1 MNRKSS
7 RTCLCTHEFSPFH
20 GGVAVQTRE
29 TAAAAAR
36 LGLPAVVL
44 APDYGRSHRDD
55 TSGFPVQR
63 YPGSGRLSPLGIWQ
77 TAHALRRYRREHPE
91 DRIWLMSYGAIEAA
105 LWACAAGWKPGPL
118 AMELVGSE
126 LMKFRRRPV
135 RARLARRLFHAA
147 SVIGVNSEFVRGL
160 LMRSRF
166 GGFADKSVLTPLA
179 VRTDLPEPETIARSE
194 APFVILT
201 LARIHP
207 RKGQL
212 EAARAMATLPA
223 SLKERLLYRVAGG
236 GDGQYLERVRAA
248 CAWYGVPFESIG
260 PVPDEDLARVYGG
273 CDLYL
278 MSSVALPGSV
288 EGFGMTLL
296 EAGYY
301 GKPVVGWRSGGMG
314 EAVLEGK
321 TGRLVEEGDVDG
333 LGRLIAELMRDPDQ
347 CRRMGEA
354 GRENALA
361 RSWEESARVICGE
374 VGSGQFTRGSR

>member
-7 RTCLCTHEFSPFH
+7 RTCLCTHEFTPFH

-36 LGLPAVVL
+36 LGLPVVVL
-44 APDYGRSHRDD
+44 APDYGHAQPDE
-55 TSGFPVQR
+55 TSPFPIQR
-63 YPGSGRLSPLGIWQ
+63 YPGTGRLSPLGIWQ
-77 TAHALRRYRREHPE
+77 TAKALMRYRRANPH

-105 LWACAAGWKPGPL
+105 LWACSLGWKPGPL

-126 LMKFRRRPV
+126 LMKFRQRPL
-135 RARLARRLFHAA
+135 RARLAGRLFEAA
-147 SVIGVNSEFVRGL
+147 DPIGVNSEFVRGL
-160 LMRSRF
+160 LARSPF
-166 GGFADKSVLTPLA
+166 GASAGKSVLTPLA
-179 VRTDLPEPETIARSE
+179 VRTDLPEPVEIARPE
-194 APFVILT
+194 DPFVILT

-212 EAARAMATLPA
+212 EAARALATLPV
-223 SLKERLLYRVAGG
+223 SLKQRLLYRVAGS
-236 GDGQYLERVRAA
+236 GDAAYLEKVRAA
-248 CAWYGVPFESIG
+248 CRSYGVPFESIG
-260 PVPDEDLARVYGG
+260 PVEDRDLARVYGG

-278 MSSVALPGSV
+278 MSSVALAGSV

-314 EAVLEGK
+314 EAVREGE

-333 LGRLIAELMRDPDQ
+333 LGRLIGEMMRDAEA
-347 CRRMGEA
+347 CRSMGEA
-354 GRENALA
+354 GRRQALA
-361 RSWEESARVICGE
+361 RSWDESARRICD
-374 VGSGQFTRGSR
+374 SSSSRLAGGRI